1 MRYKSIHFKTKALLF
16 MLKNILKTHFNLQ
29 VFDYQLIKTI
39 DTLVF
44 KIETDDNQYFIAK
57 LYKQHN
63 QALVE
68 QIARN
73 AAFLS
78 FIKTHAELK
87 VQAPPTLHFPL
98 IDWENEK
105 RYLVL
110 GDWIEGSTPKVKDA
124 HFMEKMGAMMAQLH
138 NAAADFKQKIAVLTI
153 DNTLVQEVKQKILKH
168 QSVLGFDEIQLNI
181 AFQKIENTY
190 KNADYTPSVFGLI
203 HSDLHFE
210 NVIENG
216 EDLSPIDF
224 DEVAYGHYLLD
235 IAITFN
241 EIEELPNVLYLKK
254 NYCIGYEKYRPLPT
268 DFEAIVLKF
277 QQIAGCIYLNW
288 FLAEGNEALLLD
300 KKLMRYAQSS
310 LQKVLDI

>member
-1 MRYKSIHFKTKALLF
+1 MNNCEKDVERFISTVCGSFKTFEDSTDYVTRLYNEDANKLLIGDTIKGKLRE
-16 MLKNILKTHFNLQ
+16 LKNHQNLIIYFAGHGKDHEKEEVSYLAPFDAKSDYVNLDNSRLISYQDIFKWISNTNALHIVLILDCCHAGRIMNAKRSSPDRFE
-29 VFDYQLIKTI
+29 
-39 DTLVF
+39 
-44 KIETDDNQYFIAK
+44 KIENFY
-57 LYKQHN
+57 
-63 QALVE
+63 
-68 QIARN
+68 
-73 AAFLS
+73 
-78 FIKTHAELK
+78 
-87 VQAPPTLHFPL
+87 
-98 IDWENEK
+98 
-105 RYLVL
+105 
-110 GDWIEGSTPKVKDA
+110 
-124 HFMEKMGAMMAQLH
+124 
-138 NAAADFKQKIAVLTI
+138 QKIAH
-153 DNTLVQEVKQKILKH
+153 D
-168 QSVLGFDEIQLNI
+168 
-181 AFQKIENTY
+181 
-190 KNADYTPSVFGLI
+190 PSVFGLI

-216 EDLSPIDF
+216 EDLLPIDF